1 MIVIMNAEATAEEI
15 EIVIEQIESTG
26 LKAESSS
33 GEKQMIISI
42 IGDKTKL
49 GNLSIQSMTGVDRTI
64 PSQNRANKPFASKSN
79 AYEYSTDRLTKAK
92 SGNKSGK
99 SGGNWGGGFDG
110 SIF

>member
-33 GEKQMIISI
+33 GEKQTIISI

-49 GNLSIQSMTGVDRTI
+49 GNLFIQSMTGVDRTI

-79 AYEYSTDRLTKAK
+79 AYEYSKDRLAKAK

>member
-1 MIVIMNAEATAEEI
+1 MNAEATAEEI

-33 GEKQMIISI
+33 GEKQTIISI

-49 GNLSIQSMTGVDRTI
+49 GNLFIQSMTGVDRTI
-64 PSQNRANKPFASKSN
+64 PSQKTKNKHFTSKPN
-79 AYEYSTDRLTKAK
+79 AYDYSRARLEKAK

-99 SGGNWGGGFDG
+99 SDGNWTVGFGGGVF
-110 SIF
+110 